1 MKFIQGLNKVA
12 KGISKN
18 SPLILTVTGVVGI
31 GATAVLA
38 YKSRGRVEEIIEG
51 VEGVRKDEE
60 RIAELQEITY
70 RNLEL
75 TDEEQTELAFL
86 EENYVPVSKATVI
99 RDIAGAV
106 ALPVATGVASLA
118 CVTLSWYIMNNRLL
132 TVSGALATATAE
144 HVYYKRKVA
153 DRFGE
158 EIERELSTPVH
169 KVEAEYKDEKGK
181 SKTGEVNVKDTV
193 ESLEGRWFD
202 ESMEYTADD
211 FSYNKAF
218 VESVAEKLS
227 VQFMNRGSLTLNQV
241 YDALGFPRSR
251 AGALMGWSGAGF
263 AIDTQVVHTL
273 DKTTGFLEPQLYVK
287 WPRPHYIYDTMEL
300 DVPITGII

>member
-12 KGISKN
+12 KGFSKN
-18 SPLILTVTGVVGI
+18 SPLILTVTGVIGI

-38 YKSRGRVEEIIEG
+38 YKSRSRVEAIIEE
-51 VEGVRKDEE
+51 VEETRKDEE
-60 RIAELQEITY
+60 RINELIDLQD
-70 RNLEL
+70 RL
-75 TDEEQTELAFL
+75 TDEEETELSYL
-86 EENYVPVSKATVI
+86 QENYVPVSKAVVI
-99 RDIAGAV
+99 RDLAGAV
-106 ALPVATGVASLA
+106 ALPVVTGVASLA

-158 EIERELSTPVH
+158 EVERELSTPVH
-169 KVEAEYKDEKGK
+169 KVEADYTDEKGK
-181 SKTGEVNVKDTV
+181 KKTGEVNVKDTL

-218 VESVAEKLS
+218 VEAVGEKLG

-273 DKTTGFLEPQLYVK
+273 NKETGFLEPQLYVK

-300 DVPITGII
+300 DVPVAGII

>member
-18 SPLILTVTGVVGI
+18 SPLILTVTGVIGI

-38 YKSRGRVEEIIEG
+38 YKSRSRVEAIIEE
-51 VEGVRKDEE
+51 VEETRKDEE
-60 RIAELQEITY
+60 CINELIDLRDRFGEDVES
-70 RNLEL
+70 EL
-75 TDEEQTELAFL
+75 SYLQ
-86 EENYVPVSKATVI
+86 ENYVPVNKALVI
-99 RDIAGAV
+99 RDLAGAV
-106 ALPVATGVASLA
+106 ALPVITGVASLA

-158 EIERELSTPVH
+158 EVERELSTPVH
-169 KVEAEYKDEKGK
+169 KVEAEYTDEKGK
-181 SKTGEVNVKDTV
+181 KKTGEVNVKDTL

-218 VESVAEKLS
+218 VEAVAEKLG

-273 DKTTGFLEPQLYVK
+273 DKETGFLEPQLYVK

-300 DVPITGII
+300 DVPVAGII

>member
-38 YKSRGRVEEIIEG
+38 YKSRSRVEAIIEE
-51 VEGVRKDEE
+51 VEETRKDED
-60 RIAELQEITY
+60 RINELIDLQD
-70 RNLEL
+70 RL
-75 TDEEQTELAFL
+75 TDEEETELTYL
-86 EENYVPVSKATVI
+86 QENYVPVSKAVVV

-106 ALPVATGVASLA
+106 ALPVVTGVASLA

-132 TVSGALATATAE
+132 IVSGALATATAE

-158 EIERELSTPVH
+158 EVERELSTPVH
-169 KVEAEYKDEKGK
+169 KVEAEYTDEKGK
-181 SKTGEVNVKDTV
+181 KKTGEVNVKDTL

-211 FSYNKAF
+211 FSYNKVF
-218 VESVAEKLS
+218 VESVAEKLG

-273 DKTTGFLEPQLYVK
+273 DKETGFLEPQLYVK

-300 DVPITGII
+300 DVPVTGII

>member
-12 KGISKN
+12 KGFSKN

-38 YKSRGRVEEIIEG
+38 YKSRSRVEAIIEE
-51 VEGVRKDEE
+51 VEETRKDEE
-60 RIAELQEITY
+60 RINELIDLQD
-70 RNLEL
+70 RL
-75 TDEEQTELAFL
+75 TDEEETELSYL
-86 EENYVPVSKATVI
+86 QENYVPVSKAVVI
-99 RDIAGAV
+99 RDLAGAV
-106 ALPVATGVASLA
+106 ALPVVTGVASLA

-158 EIERELSTPVH
+158 EVERELSTPVH
-169 KVEAEYKDEKGK
+169 KVEAEYTDEKGK
-181 SKTGEVNVKDTV
+181 KKTGEVNVKDTL

-218 VESVAEKLS
+218 VESVAEKLG

-273 DKTTGFLEPQLYVK
+273 DKETGFLEPQLYVK

-300 DVPITGII
+300 DVPVAGII

>member
-1 MKFIQGLNKVA
+1 MKIIQGLNKVA

-38 YKSRGRVEEIIEG
+38 YKSRSRVEAIIEE
-51 VEGVRKDEE
+51 VEETRKDED
-60 RIAELQEITY
+60 RINELIDLQDRLTDDEET
-70 RNLEL
+70 EL
-75 TDEEQTELAFL
+75 TYLQ
-86 EENYVPVSKATVI
+86 ENYVPVSKAVVV

-106 ALPVATGVASLA
+106 ALPVVTGVASLA

-158 EIERELSTPVH
+158 EVERELSTPVH
-169 KVEAEYKDEKGK
+169 KVEAEYTDEKGK
-181 SKTGEVNVKDTV
+181 KKTGEVNVKDTL

-218 VESVAEKLS
+218 VESVGEKLGI
-227 VQFMNRGSLTLNQV
+227 QFMNRGSLTLNQV

-251 AGALMGWSGAGF
+251 AGALMGWTGAGF

-273 DKTTGFLEPQLYVK
+273 DKETGFLEPQLYIK

-300 DVPITGII
+300 DVPTAGII

>member
-1 MKFIQGLNKVA
+1 MKIIQGLNKVA

-38 YKSRGRVEEIIEG
+38 YKSRSRVEAIIEE
-51 VEGVRKDEE
+51 VEETRKDED
-60 RIAELQEITY
+60 RINELIDLQD
-70 RNLEL
+70 RL
-75 TDEEQTELAFL
+75 TDEEETELTYL
-86 EENYVPVSKATVI
+86 QENYVPVSKAVVV

-106 ALPVATGVASLA
+106 ALPVVTGVASLA

-158 EIERELSTPVH
+158 EVERELSTPVH
-169 KVEAEYKDEKGK
+169 KVEAEYTDEKGK
-181 SKTGEVNVKDTV
+181 KKTGEVNVKDTL

-218 VESVAEKLS
+218 VESVAEKLG

-273 DKTTGFLEPQLYVK
+273 DKETGFLEPQLYVK

-300 DVPITGII
+300 DVPVAGII

>member
-1 MKFIQGLNKVA
+1 MKIIQGLNKVA

-38 YKSRGRVEEIIEG
+38 YKSRSRVEAIIEE
-51 VEGVRKDEE
+51 VEETRKDED
-60 RIAELQEITY
+60 RINELIDLQDRLTDDEET
-70 RNLEL
+70 EL
-75 TDEEQTELAFL
+75 TYLQ
-86 EENYVPVSKATVI
+86 ENYVPVSKATVV

-106 ALPVATGVASLA
+106 ALPVVTGVASLA

-158 EIERELSTPVH
+158 EVERELSTPVH
-169 KVEAEYKDEKGK
+169 KVEAEYTDEKGK
-181 SKTGEVNVKDTV
+181 KKTGEVNVKDTL

-218 VESVAEKLS
+218 VESVAEKLG

-273 DKTTGFLEPQLYVK
+273 DKETGFLEPQLYVK

-300 DVPITGII
+300 DVPVAGII

>member
-1 MKFIQGLNKVA
+1 MKIIQGLNKVA

-38 YKSRGRVEEIIEG
+38 YKSRSRVEAIIEE
-51 VEGVRKDEE
+51 VEETRKDED
-60 RIAELQEITY
+60 RINELIDLQDRLTDDEET
-70 RNLEL
+70 EL
-75 TDEEQTELAFL
+75 TYLQ
-86 EENYVPVSKATVI
+86 ENYVPVSKAVVV

-106 ALPVATGVASLA
+106 ALPVLTGVASLA

-158 EIERELSTPVH
+158 EVERELSTPVH
-169 KVEAEYKDEKGK
+169 KVEAEYTDEKGK
-181 SKTGEVNVKDTV
+181 KKTGEVNVKDTL

-218 VESVAEKLS
+218 VESVGEKLGI
-227 VQFMNRGSLTLNQV
+227 QFMNRGSLTLNQV

-251 AGALMGWSGAGF
+251 AGALMGWTGAGF

-273 DKTTGFLEPQLYVK
+273 DKETGFLEPQLYIK

-300 DVPITGII
+300 DVPTAGII

>member
-12 KGISKN
+12 KGFSKN
-18 SPLILTVTGVVGI
+18 SPLILTVTGVIGI

-38 YKSRGRVEEIIEG
+38 YKSRSRVEAIIEE
-51 VEGVRKDEE
+51 VEETRKDEE
-60 RIAELQEITY
+60 RINELIDLQD
-70 RNLEL
+70 RL
-75 TDEEQTELAFL
+75 TDEEETELSYL
-86 EENYVPVSKATVI
+86 QENYVPVSKAVVI
-99 RDIAGAV
+99 RDLAGAV
-106 ALPVATGVASLA
+106 ALPVVTGVASLA

-158 EIERELSTPVH
+158 EVERELSTPVH
-169 KVEAEYKDEKGK
+169 KVEAEYTDEKGK
-181 SKTGEVNVKDTV
+181 KKTGEVNVKDTL

-202 ESMEYTADD
+202 ESMEYTSDD

-218 VESVAEKLS
+218 VESVAEKLG
-227 VQFMNRGSLTLNQV
+227 VQFMNRGFLTLNQV

-273 DKTTGFLEPQLYVK
+273 DKETGFLEPQLYVK

-300 DVPITGII
+300 DVPVAGII

>member
-1 MKFIQGLNKVA
+1 MKIIQGLNKVA

-38 YKSRGRVEEIIEG
+38 YKSRSRVEAIIEE
-51 VEGVRKDEE
+51 VEETRKDED
-60 RIAELQEITY
+60 RINELIDLQD
-70 RNLEL
+70 RL
-75 TDEEQTELAFL
+75 TDEEETELTYL
-86 EENYVPVSKATVI
+86 QENYVPVSKAVVV

-106 ALPVATGVASLA
+106 ALPVVTGVASLA

-158 EIERELSTPVH
+158 EVERELSTPVH
-169 KVEAEYKDEKGK
+169 KVEAEYTDEKGK
-181 SKTGEVNVKDTV
+181 KKTGEVNVKDTL

-218 VESVAEKLS
+218 VESVAEKLG

-273 DKTTGFLEPQLYVK
+273 DKETGFLEPQLYIK

-300 DVPITGII
+300 DVPTAGII

>member
-18 SPLILTVTGVVGI
+18 SPLILTVTGVIGI

-38 YKSRGRVEEIIEG
+38 YKSRSRVEAIIEK
-51 VEGVRKDEE
+51 VEETRKDEE
-60 RIAELQEITY
+60 CINELIDLRDRFGEDVES
-70 RNLEL
+70 EL
-75 TDEEQTELAFL
+75 SYLQ
-86 EENYVPVSKATVI
+86 ENYVPVNKALVI
-99 RDIAGAV
+99 RDLAGAV
-106 ALPVATGVASLA
+106 ALPVVTGVASLA

-158 EIERELSTPVH
+158 EVERELSTPVH
-169 KVEAEYKDEKGK
+169 KVEAEYTDEKGK
-181 SKTGEVNVKDTV
+181 KKTGEVNVKDTL

-218 VESVAEKLS
+218 VEAVAEKLG

-273 DKTTGFLEPQLYVK
+273 DKETGFLEPQLYVK

-300 DVPITGII
+300 DVPVAGII

>member
-12 KGISKN
+12 KGFSKN
-18 SPLILTVTGVVGI
+18 SPLILTVTGVIGI

-38 YKSRGRVEEIIEG
+38 YKSRSRVEAIIEE
-51 VEGVRKDEE
+51 VEETRKDEE
-60 RIAELQEITY
+60 RINELIDLQD
-70 RNLEL
+70 RL
-75 TDEEQTELAFL
+75 TDEEETELSYL
-86 EENYVPVSKATVI
+86 QENYVPVSKAVVI
-99 RDIAGAV
+99 RDLAGAV
-106 ALPVATGVASLA
+106 ALPVVTGVASLA

-158 EIERELSTPVH
+158 EVERELSTPVH
-169 KVEAEYKDEKGK
+169 KVEAEYTDEKGK
-181 SKTGEVNVKDTV
+181 KKTGEVNVKDTL

-218 VESVAEKLS
+218 VESVAEKLG

-273 DKTTGFLEPQLYVK
+273 DKETGFLEPQLYVK

-300 DVPITGII
+300 DVPVAGII

>member
-1 MKFIQGLNKVA
+1 MKIIQGLNKVA

-38 YKSRGRVEEIIEG
+38 YKSRSRVEAIIEE
-51 VEGVRKDEE
+51 VEEVRKDED
-60 RIAELQEITY
+60 RINELIDLQD
-70 RNLEL
+70 RL
-75 TDEEQTELAFL
+75 TDEEEMELTYL
-86 EENYVPVSKATVI
+86 QENYVPVSKAVVV

-106 ALPVATGVASLA
+106 ALPVVTGVASLA

-158 EIERELSTPVH
+158 EVERELSTPVH
-169 KVEAEYKDEKGK
+169 KVEAEYTDEKGK
-181 SKTGEVNVKDTV
+181 KKTGEVNVKDTL

-218 VESVAEKLS
+218 VESVAEKLG

-273 DKTTGFLEPQLYVK
+273 DKETGFLEPQLYVK

-300 DVPITGII
+300 DVPVAGII

>member
-1 MKFIQGLNKVA
+1 MKIIQGLTKVT

-18 SPLILTVTGVVGI
+18 SPLILTVTGVIGI

-38 YKSRGRVEEIIEG
+38 YKSRSRVEAI
-51 VEGVRKDEE
+51 VEQVEDVRKDEE
-60 RIAELQEITY
+60 RINELIDLQD
-70 RNLEL
+70 RL
-75 TDEEQTELAFL
+75 TDEEETELSYL
-86 EENYVPVSKATVI
+86 QENYVPVSKAVVV

-106 ALPVATGVASLA
+106 ALPVVTGVASLA

-158 EIERELSTPVH
+158 EVERELSTPVH
-169 KVEAEYKDEKGK
+169 TVEAEYTDEKGK
-181 SKTGEVNVKDTV
+181 KKTGEINVKDTL

-202 ESMEYTADD
+202 ESMEYTVDD
-211 FSYNKAF
+211 FSYNKQF
-218 VESVAEKLS
+218 VDTVAEKLS

-263 AIDTQVVHTL
+263 AMESQVVNIL
-273 DKTTGFLEPQLYVK
+273 DKETGFLEPHLYVK
-287 WPRPHYIYDTMEL
+287 WTRPHYVYDTMEL
-300 DVPITGII
+300 DVPMPGMI

>member
-1 MKFIQGLNKVA
+1 MKIIQGLNKVA

-38 YKSRGRVEEIIEG
+38 YKSRSRVEAIIEE
-51 VEGVRKDEE
+51 VEETRKDED
-60 RIAELQEITY
+60 RINELIDLQDRLTDDEET
-70 RNLEL
+70 EL
-75 TDEEQTELAFL
+75 TYLQ
-86 EENYVPVSKATVI
+86 ENYVPVSKAVVV

-106 ALPVATGVASLA
+106 ALPVVTGVASLA

-158 EIERELSTPVH
+158 EVERELSTPVH
-169 KVEAEYKDEKGK
+169 KVEAEYTDEKGK
-181 SKTGEVNVKDTV
+181 KKTGEVNVKDTL

-218 VESVAEKLS
+218 VESVAEKLG

-273 DKTTGFLEPQLYVK
+273 DKETGFLEPQLYVK

-300 DVPITGII
+300 DVPVAGII

>member
-1 MKFIQGLNKVA
+1 MKIIQGLNKVA

-38 YKSRGRVEEIIEG
+38 YKSRSRVEAIIEE
-51 VEGVRKDEE
+51 VEETRKDED
-60 RIAELQEITY
+60 RINELIDLQDRLTDDEET
-70 RNLEL
+70 EL
-75 TDEEQTELAFL
+75 TYLQ
-86 EENYVPVSKATVI
+86 ENYVPVSKAVVV

-106 ALPVATGVASLA
+106 ALPVVTGVASLA

-158 EIERELSTPVH
+158 EVERELSTPVH
-169 KVEAEYKDEKGK
+169 KVEAEYTDEKCK
-181 SKTGEVNVKDTV
+181 KKTGEVNVKDTL

-218 VESVAEKLS
+218 VESVGEKLGI
-227 VQFMNRGSLTLNQV
+227 QFMNRGSLTLNQV

-251 AGALMGWSGAGF
+251 AGALMGWTGAGF

-273 DKTTGFLEPQLYVK
+273 DKETGFLEPQLYIK

-300 DVPITGII
+300 DVPTAGII

>member
-12 KGISKN
+12 KGFSKN
-18 SPLILTVTGVVGI
+18 SPLILTVTGVIGI

-38 YKSRGRVEEIIEG
+38 YKSRSRVEAIIEE
-51 VEGVRKDEE
+51 VEETRKDEE
-60 RIAELQEITY
+60 RINELIDLQD
-70 RNLEL
+70 RL
-75 TDEEQTELAFL
+75 TDEEETELSYL
-86 EENYVPVSKATVI
+86 QENYVPVSKALVI
-99 RDIAGAV
+99 RDLAGAV
-106 ALPVATGVASLA
+106 ALPVVTGVASLA

-158 EIERELSTPVH
+158 EVERELSTPVH
-169 KVEAEYKDEKGK
+169 KVEAEYTDEKGK
-181 SKTGEVNVKDTV
+181 KKTGEVNVKDTL

-218 VESVAEKLS
+218 VEAVAEKLG

-273 DKTTGFLEPQLYVK
+273 DKETGFLEPQLYVK

-300 DVPITGII
+300 DVPFAGII

>member
-12 KGISKN
+12 KGFSKN
-18 SPLILTVTGVVGI
+18 SPLILTVTGVIGI

-38 YKSRGRVEEIIEG
+38 YKSRSRVEAIIEE
-51 VEGVRKDEE
+51 VEETRKDEE
-60 RIAELQEITY
+60 RINELIDLQD
-70 RNLEL
+70 RL
-75 TDEEQTELAFL
+75 TDEEETELSYL
-86 EENYVPVSKATVI
+86 QENYVPVSKALVI
-99 RDIAGAV
+99 RDLAGAV
-106 ALPVATGVASLA
+106 ALPVVTGVASLA

-158 EIERELSTPVH
+158 EVERELSTPVH
-169 KVEAEYKDEKGK
+169 KVEAEYTDEKGK
-181 SKTGEVNVKDTV
+181 KKTGEVNVKDTL

-218 VESVAEKLS
+218 VEAVAEKLG

-273 DKTTGFLEPQLYVK
+273 DKETGFLEPQLYVK

-300 DVPITGII
+300 DVPVAGII

>member
-18 SPLILTVTGVVGI
+18 SPLILTVTGVIGI

-38 YKSRGRVEEIIEG
+38 YKSRSRVEAIIEE
-51 VEGVRKDEE
+51 VEETRKDEE
-60 RIAELQEITY
+60 CINELIDLRDRFGEDVES
-70 RNLEL
+70 EL
-75 TDEEQTELAFL
+75 SYLQ
-86 EENYVPVSKATVI
+86 ENYVPVNKALVI
-99 RDIAGAV
+99 RDLAGAV
-106 ALPVATGVASLA
+106 ALPVVTGVASLA

-158 EIERELSTPVH
+158 EVERELSTPVH
-169 KVEAEYKDEKGK
+169 KVEAEYTDEKGK
-181 SKTGEVNVKDTV
+181 KKTGEVNVKDTL

-218 VESVAEKLS
+218 VEAVAEKLGI
-227 VQFMNRGSLTLNQV
+227 QFMNRGSLTLNQV

-251 AGALMGWSGAGF
+251 AGALMGWSGSGF

-273 DKTTGFLEPQLYVK
+273 DKETGFLEPQLYVK

-300 DVPITGII
+300 DVPVAGII

>member
-18 SPLILTVTGVVGI
+18 SPLILTVTGVIGI

-38 YKSRGRVEEIIEG
+38 YKSRSRVEAIIEE
-51 VEGVRKDEE
+51 VEETRKDEE
-60 RIAELQEITY
+60 CINELIDLRDRFGEDVES
-70 RNLEL
+70 EL
-75 TDEEQTELAFL
+75 SYLQ
-86 EENYVPVSKATVI
+86 ENYVPVNKALVI
-99 RDIAGAV
+99 RDLAGAV
-106 ALPVATGVASLA
+106 ALPVVTGVASLA

-158 EIERELSTPVH
+158 EVERELSTPVH
-169 KVEAEYKDEKGK
+169 KVEAEYTDEKGK
-181 SKTGEVNVKDTV
+181 KKTGEVNVKDTL

-218 VESVAEKLS
+218 VEAVAEKLG

-273 DKTTGFLEPQLYVK
+273 DKETGFLEPQLYVK

-300 DVPITGII
+300 DVPVAGII